1 MYINIMLT
9 SIDKITQLLPQA
21 SESVL
26 QEIWMILNNAANE
39 GESSE
44 SETTAVRNHSAFLNG
59 YAPEDEGLYDDY

>member
-1 MYINIMLT
+1 MLN

-26 QEIWMILNNAANE
+26 QEVWMILSTATKNE
-39 GESSE
+39 KSLEPKSTSI
-44 SETTAVRNHSAFLNG
+44 RNHSAFLNA

>member
-1 MYINIMLT
+1 MLT

-26 QEIWMILNNAANE
+26 QEIWTILSNAANQ
-39 GESSE
+39 GESLE
-44 SETTAVRNHSAFLNG
+44 SETTTVVRNHSAFLSG